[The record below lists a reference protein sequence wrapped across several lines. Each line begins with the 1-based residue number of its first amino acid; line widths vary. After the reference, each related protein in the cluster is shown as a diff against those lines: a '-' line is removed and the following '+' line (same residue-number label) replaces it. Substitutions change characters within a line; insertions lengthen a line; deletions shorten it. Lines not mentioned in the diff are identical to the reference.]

1 MNICINLKR
10 MDEDF
15 GRLAWAYDP
24 EGTKVELWEPK

>member
-1 MNICINLKR
+1 MIVRIDPKR

-15 GRLAWAYDP
+15 GRFAWVYDP